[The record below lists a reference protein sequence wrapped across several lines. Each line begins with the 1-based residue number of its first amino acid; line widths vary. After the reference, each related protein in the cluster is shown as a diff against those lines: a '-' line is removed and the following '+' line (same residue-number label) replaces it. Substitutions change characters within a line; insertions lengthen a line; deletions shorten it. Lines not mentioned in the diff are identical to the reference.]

1 MLCHRVAFYRHG
13 RTSQVLLHIHTY
25 RPTRR
30 PGSPS
35 RPVSTSGFLQL
46 AQVQGARCCTRHT
59 TQDITSH
66 HRPALQCA
74 HAPQIALPD
83 VSAFSTSRMLRTAK

>member
-46 AQVQGARCCTRHT
+46 AQVHAAHALQHK
-59 TQDITSH
+59 TSH
-66 HRPALQCA
+66 HIIAGAPVRPCA
-74 HAPQIALPD
+74 TNSTPRCERRLH
-83 VSAFSTSRMLRTAK
+83 VSGAAHRK

>member
-1 MLCHRVAFYRHG
+1 MLCHRVAFYRLG

-46 AQVQGARCCTRHT
+46 AQVHAGHT
-59 TQDITSH
+59 IQHKTSH
-66 HRPALQCA
+66 R
-74 HAPQIALPD
+74 IIGRR
-83 VSAFSTSRMLRTAK
+83 SSTPMRHK